1 MFLLIW
7 VNLSHGKSLNMN
19 FFEKLEE
26 LPRFYKSAILLLNDL
41 LLIPF
46 SLYLSCYL
54 ITGGHGLSE
63 SIPLLVF
70 ISLPVVTSVIFLKFG
85 MYRAI
90 VRYLGLK
97 TMWTIGGAA
106 TVATLWLFVSTK
118 IFYSGTVPLR
128 VYAIFWLLSILCLG
142 GSRFVARQ
150 IFNSLAMIRY
160 SVDQPRSRKNVA
172 IYGAG
177 VTGVRLARYISA
189 ASEFAHVLYF
199 DDDKKLF
206 GREIDG
212 VQVAPSIEMK
222 HLCERHNIEEVFL
235 AIQNAEVEARKKVIE
250 KLLDCG
256 VRVKTVPG
264 FAGIVSGD
272 VRVEE
277 LREISVDDILG
288 RDTVLPRKELLS
300 GCIQD
305 KTVLVTGAGGSI
317 GSELCRQIVMLGP
330 KRLILF
336 ELSEFALYKIESEL
350 KSMMVNEYSIDIEI
364 IALLGSVQQKKRL
377 MQVMKAYNVQTVYH
391 AAAYKHVPI
400 VEHNP
405 IEGVRNN
412 IFGTVNAV
420 FAANETGVETF
431 VLVSTDKAVRP
442 TNIMGATKRFAELVL
457 QGVSQSDTKTKF
469 CMVRFGNVLNSS
481 GSVVPLFIRQIENKE
496 PVTVTH
502 PEVTRYFMTIPEA
515 AQLVLQAGYIAMGG
529 DVCVLDMGEP
539 VKIIDLARK
548 MIALS
553 GYKEKTPSSHG
564 DIEIKIVGLRPG
576 EKLYEELLIGDN
588 VTGTEHPLIMRAEE
602 SSIPWGELQKIIGEL
617 DQYCHETDVKGVR
630 DILLKV
636 VSGYAPECDIQ
647 DKVWLENNIRSK
659 RQQKVIPFDSS
670 TLA

>member
-1 MFLLIW
+1 
-7 VNLSHGKSLNMN
+7 MN
-19 FFEKLEE
+19 FFKKLED
-26 LPRFYKSAILLLNDL
+26 LPRFYKSAILLLNDAM
-41 LLIPF
+41 LIPF

-54 ITGGHGLSE
+54 ITGSLSL
-63 SIPLLVF
+63 SNNIHWLVYC
-70 ISLPVVTSVIFLKFG
+70 SLPIVTSIIFLKFG

-97 TMWTIGGAA
+97 TLWTIGGAA
-106 TVATLWLFVSTK
+106 TLASLWLLVS
-118 IFYSGTVPLR
+118 INLFNAEVLPWR
-128 VYAIFWLLSILCLG
+128 VYVIFWLLSILSLG
-142 GSRFVARQ
+142 GSRFIARQ
-150 IFNSLAMIRY
+150 IFNSLAMVRLNSDRQCNIKR
-160 SVDQPRSRKNVA
+160 VA

-177 VTGVRLARYISA
+177 VTGVRLGRYISS
-189 ASEFAHVLYF
+189 ASEFIHTLYF

-212 VQVAPSIEMK
+212 VEVASSKGLKELCSK
-222 HLCERHNIEEVFL
+222 HKIEEVFM
-235 AIQNAEVEARKKVIE
+235 AIPNADVEKKKKVIE
-250 KLLDCG
+250 QLLECG

-264 FAGIVSGD
+264 LAGIVSGEI
-272 VRVEE
+272 RVEE

-288 RDTVLPRKELLS
+288 RDAVLPRKELLS
-300 GCIQD
+300 GCIQG

-330 KRLILF
+330 KKLILF

-350 KSMMVNEYSIDIEI
+350 KSVMVEQYSIDIEI
-364 IALLGSVQQKKRL
+364 IALLGSVQQRKRL
-377 MQVMKAYNVQTVYH
+377 LQVMKAYNVQTVYH

-412 IFGTVNAV
+412 IFGTLNTVV
-420 FAANETGVETF
+420 AANEADVETF

-442 TNIMGATKRFAELVL
+442 KNIMGATKRFAELIL
-457 QGVSQSDTKTKF
+457 QGISQSDAKTKF

-481 GSVVPLFIRQIENKE
+481 GSVVPLFSKQIENKE

-515 AQLVLQAGYIAMGG
+515 SQLVLQAGYIAKGG

-539 VKIIDLARK
+539 VKIIDLAKK

-553 GYKEKTPSSHG
+553 GYKEKTDSSDG

-602 SSIPWGELQKIIGEL
+602 SCIPWGELQEIISKL
-617 DQYCHETDVKGVR
+617 NQCCHETDVKGVR
-630 DILLKV
+630 DILLSV
-636 VSGYAPECDIQ
+636 VSGYEPQCDIQ
-647 DKVWLENNIRSK
+647 DKVWLETNVRRKKNK
-659 RQQKVIPFDSS
+659 KVIPFDAS
-670 TLA
+670 AER

>member
-1 MFLLIW
+1 M
-7 VNLSHGKSLNMN
+7 NL
-19 FFEKLEE
+19 FEKLEE
-26 LPRFYKSAILLLNDL
+26 LPRFYKSVILLLNDL
-41 LLIPF
+41 VLIPF

-54 ITGGHGLSE
+54 ITGGYGLSNR
-63 SIPLLVF
+63 IPWIVYL
-70 ISLPVVTSVIFLKFG
+70 SLPLVTAFIFLKFG

-97 TMWTIGGAA
+97 TLWTIGGAA
-106 TVATLWLFVSTK
+106 TLATLWLLVSTDL
-118 IFYSGTVPLR
+118 FYEEALPLR
-128 VYAIFWLLSILCLG
+128 VYAVFWLLSILCLG
-142 GSRFVARQ
+142 GSRFAARQ
-150 IFNSLAMIRY
+150 IFNSLAMVRTAADGNSSIKR
-160 SVDQPRSRKNVA
+160 VA

-177 VTGVRLARYISA
+177 TTGVRLARYISNT
-189 ASEFAHVLYF
+189 SEFCHVLYF
-199 DDDKKLF
+199 DDDEKLI

-212 VQVAPSIEMK
+212 VEVAPSDVLK
-222 HLCERHNIEEVFL
+222 QLCLQYRVEEVFL
-235 AIQNAEVEARKKVIE
+235 AIPNAEVETRKKVIE
-250 KLLDCG
+250 QLLDCG

-264 FAGIVSGD
+264 FAGIISGE

-288 RDTVLPRKELLS
+288 RDTVMPRKELLS
-300 GCIQD
+300 GCIHD
-305 KTVLVTGAGGSI
+305 KTVMVTGAGGSI

-330 KRLILF
+330 KKLILF
-336 ELSEFALYKIESEL
+336 ELSEYALYKIESEL
-350 KSMMVNEYSIDIEI
+350 KSMVINEYSIDIEI
-364 IALLGSVQQKKRL
+364 IALLGSVQHQKRL
-377 MQVMKAYNVQTVYH
+377 IQIMKVYDVQTVYH

-412 IFGTVNAV
+412 IFGTLNAV
-420 FAANETGVETF
+420 IAANEIGVETF

-457 QGVSQSDTKTKF
+457 QGISQTGTKTKF

-481 GSVVPLFIRQIENKE
+481 GSVVPLFTKQIENKG

-515 AQLVLQAGYIAMGG
+515 AQLVLQAGYIAKGG

-539 VKIIDLARK
+539 VRIVDLARK

-553 GYKEKTPSSHG
+553 GYKEKTASSDG

-602 SSIPWGELQKIIGEL
+602 SSILWEELQKIINKL
-617 DQYCHETDVKGVR
+617 DQCCHDTDIKGVR
-630 DILLKV
+630 DMLLDV
-636 VSGYAPECDIQ
+636 ITGYDPECDIQ

-659 RQQKVIPFDSS
+659 RQQKVIPFESS
-670 TLA
+670 AGH

>member
-1 MFLLIW
+1 
-7 VNLSHGKSLNMN
+7 MN
-19 FFEKLEE
+19 FLEKLEE
-26 LPRFYKSAILLLNDL
+26 LPRLCKSLILLVNDL
-41 LLIPF
+41 FLIPF

-54 ITGGHGLSE
+54 ITGSYGLSNR
-63 SIPLLVF
+63 IPWMVYL
-70 ISLPVVTSVIFLKFG
+70 SLPIVTSVIFLKLG

-97 TMWTIGGAA
+97 TIWTVVGAA
-106 TVATLWLFVSTK
+106 SVATIWLVISTK
-118 IFYSGTVPLR
+118 LFYAGAVPLR

-142 GSRFVARQ
+142 GSRFFARQ
-150 IFNSLAMIRY
+150 IFSSLATGRLRETKPCNKKRI
-160 SVDQPRSRKNVA
+160 A

-177 VTGVRLARYISA
+177 ATGVRLARYISST
-189 ASEFAHVLYF
+189 SEFIHVLYF
-199 DDDKKLF
+199 DEDKKLF

-212 VQVAPSIEMK
+212 V
-222 HLCERHNIEEVFL
+222 EVFSSAELKRLCKEHAVDEVYL
-235 AIQNAEVEARKKVIE
+235 AIPNTDQNKRKKILE

-264 FAGIVSGD
+264 FARIVSGES
-272 VRVEE
+272 RVEE

-300 GCIQD
+300 GCIQG

-317 GSELCRQIVMLGP
+317 GSELCRQIVVLGP
-330 KRLILF
+330 KKLILF
-336 ELSEFALYKIESEL
+336 ELSEFALYKVESEL
-350 KSMMVNEYSIDIEI
+350 KSMMIKEYSVEIEI

-377 MQVMKAYNVQTVYH
+377 LQVMRAYDVQTVYH

-412 IFGTVNAV
+412 IFGTLNTVV
-420 FAANETGVETF
+420 AANETEVETF

-457 QGVSQSDTKTKF
+457 QGISQSETKTKF

-481 GSVVPLFIRQIENKE
+481 GSVVPLFARQIENKE
-496 PVTVTH
+496 AITVTH

-515 AQLVLQAGYIAMGG
+515 SQLVMQAGFIAKGG

-539 VKIIDLARK
+539 IKIIDLARK

-553 GYKEKTPSSHG
+553 GYKEKTASSDG

-602 SSIPWGELQKIIGEL
+602 TSIPWDELQKIIGEL
-617 DQYCHETDVKGVR
+617 DKCCHDINVKGVR
-630 DILLKV
+630 DILLAV
-636 VSGYAPECDIQ
+636 ISGYDPECDIQ
-647 DKVWLENNIRSK
+647 DKVWLENNIRIK
-659 RQQKVIPFDSS
+659 KQQKIIPFGSS
-670 TLA
+670 S

>member
-1 MFLLIW
+1 MNLLQ
-7 VNLSHGKSLNMN
+7 
-19 FFEKLEE
+19 KLEE
-26 LPRFYKSAILLLNDL
+26 LPRLYKSLILLLNDL
-41 LLIPF
+41 FLIPV
-46 SLYLSCYL
+46 SLYLACVL
-54 ITGGHGLSE
+54 ATGGVELSNN
-63 SIPLLVF
+63 
-70 ISLPVVTSVIFLKFG
+70 ISFLIYLSLATVTSLIFLKFG

-97 TMWTIGGAA
+97 TMWSIGAA
-106 TVATLWLFVSTK
+106 ASLATMWLLFSTK
-118 IFYSGTVPLR
+118 IFKVEVLPWR
-128 VYAIFWLLSILCLG
+128 VYIIFFLLSILTLG
-142 GSRFVARQ
+142 GSRFIARQ
-150 IFNSLAMIRY
+150 LFNSLSAIRIG
-160 SVDQPRSRKNVA
+160 VGKALNKKRVA

-177 VTGVRLARYISA
+177 TTGVRLARYISKVPG
-189 ASEFAHVLYF
+189 FVHVLYF
-199 DDDKKLF
+199 DEDKKLF

-212 VQVAPSIEMK
+212 VKVFRSLELK
-222 HLCERHNIEEVFL
+222 DLCKEHAIDEVYF
-235 AIQNAEVEARKKVIE
+235 AIPTAEQKKRKKILE
-250 KLLDCG
+250 NLLDCG

-264 FAGIVSGD
+264 MAGVVSGES
-272 VRVEE
+272 RVEE

-300 GCIQD
+300 GCIQG

-330 KRLILF
+330 QKLILF

-350 KSMMVNEYSIDIEI
+350 KSMMVKEYSIDIEI

-377 MQVMKAYNVQTVYH
+377 KQVMEAYNVQTVYH

-412 IFGTVNAV
+412 IFGTLNAV
-420 FAANETGVETF
+420 VAANETGVETF

-457 QGVSQSDTKTKF
+457 QGISNSNTRTKF

-481 GSVVPLFIRQIENKE
+481 GSVVPLFTKQIENKG

-515 AQLVLQAGYIAMGG
+515 AQLVLQAGYIAKGG
-529 DVCVLDMGEP
+529 DVCVLDMGDP
-539 VKIIDLARK
+539 VKIINLARK

-553 GYKEKTPSSHG
+553 GYKEKTDASDG

-588 VTGTEHPLIMRAEE
+588 VTGTEHPLIMRAQE
-602 SSIPWGELQKIIGEL
+602 SSIPWEELQEIIGKL
-617 DQYCHETDVKGVR
+617 DQCCHDTDVKGVR
-630 DILLKV
+630 DILLAV
-636 VSGYAPECDIQ
+636 ISGYKPECEIQ
-647 DKVWLENNIRSK
+647 DMVWLENNIRIK

-670 TLA
+670 SSA

>member
-1 MFLLIW
+1 M
-7 VNLSHGKSLNMN
+7 NL
-19 FFEKLEE
+19 FEKLED
-26 LPRFYKSAILLLNDL
+26 LPRFYKSVVLLLNDL
-41 LLIPF
+41 FLIPF
-46 SLYLSCYL
+46 SLYLACYL
-54 ITGGHGLSE
+54 ITGGYSLSNG
-63 SIPLLVF
+63 IPWLVYF
-70 ISLPVVTSVIFLKFG
+70 SLPVVTSIIFLKFG

-97 TMWTIGGAA
+97 TMWTIVGAA
-106 TVATLWLFVSTK
+106 TIATIWLVVSTK
-118 IFYSGTVPLR
+118 VFYVGIIPLR
-128 VYAIFWLLSILCLG
+128 VYAVFWLLSILCLG

-150 IFNSLAMIRY
+150 IFNSLAMVRLNGDRL
-160 SVDQPRSRKNVA
+160 SNKKRVA

-177 VTGVRLARYISA
+177 VTGVRLARYISS
-189 ASEFAHVLYF
+189 ASEFVHVLYF
-199 DDDKKLF
+199 DDDDKLF

-212 VQVAPSIEMK
+212 IEVAPSDMLKELCSK
-222 HLCERHNIEEVFL
+222 HSVEEVFL
-235 AIQNAEVEARKKVIE
+235 AIPNADVEKRKKVIE
-250 KLLDCG
+250 QLLDCM

-264 FAGIVSGD
+264 FAGIVSGE

-317 GSELCRQIVMLGP
+317 GSELCRQIVMLAP
-330 KRLILF
+330 QKLILF
-336 ELSEFALYKIESEL
+336 ELSEFALYKIESDL

-377 MQVMKAYNVQTVYH
+377 LQVMKAYNVQTVYH

-412 IFGTVNAV
+412 IFGTLNAV
-420 FAANETGVETF
+420 AAANETGVETF

-457 QGVSQSDTKTKF
+457 QGISESGTKTKF

-481 GSVVPLFIRQIENKE
+481 GSVVPLFARQIENKE
-496 PVTVTH
+496 PITVTH

-515 AQLVLQAGYIAMGG
+515 AQLVLQAGYIAKGG

-539 VKIIDLARK
+539 VKIMDLARK

-553 GYKEKTPSSHG
+553 GYKEKTASSNG

-588 VTGTEHPLIMRAEE
+588 VTGTDHPLIMRAEE
-602 SSIPWGELQKIIGEL
+602 SSIPWEELQSIIGEL
-617 DQYCHETDVKGVR
+617 DQCCHGIDVKGVR
-630 DILLKV
+630 DILLAV
-636 VSGYAPECDIQ
+636 VSGYDPECDIQ
-647 DKVWLENNIRSK
+647 DKVWLENNIRTK
-659 RQQKVIPFDSS
+659 RQQKVIPFGSS
-670 TLA
+670 TSA

>member
-1 MFLLIW
+1 
-7 VNLSHGKSLNMN
+7 MN

-46 SLYLSCYL
+46 TLYLSCYL
-54 ITGGHGLSE
+54 IAGGYNLSN
-63 SIPLLVF
+63 SIPWSVYL
-70 ISLPVVTSVIFLKFG
+70 SLPVVTSIIFLKFG

-97 TMWTIGGAA
+97 TLWTIGAA
-106 TVATLWLFVSTK
+106 ASVSTIWLFISAK
-118 IFYSGTVPLR
+118 LFYADAVPLR

-150 IFNSLAMIRY
+150 IFSSLAMIRL
-160 SVDQPRSRKNVA
+160 VDDQSCTRKKIA

-177 VTGVRLARYISA
+177 STGVRLARYISS
-189 ASEFAHVLYF
+189 ASEFIHTIYF

-212 VQVAPSIEMK
+212 VEVFPSSELK
-222 HLCERHNIEEVFL
+222 RLCKERTIDEVFL
-235 AIQNAEVEARKKVIE
+235 AIPNADKSKRKKVLE
-250 KLLDCG
+250 ALLECG

-288 RDTVLPRKELLS
+288 RDTVSPRKELLN
-300 GCIQD
+300 GCIEG
-305 KTVLVTGAGGSI
+305 KTVMVTGAGGSI

-330 KRLILF
+330 KKLVLF
-336 ELSEFALYKIESEL
+336 ELSEFALYKVESEL
-350 KSMMVNEYSIDIEI
+350 KAMMVKEYSIEIEI
-364 IALLGSVQQKKRL
+364 IALLGSVQHKKRL
-377 MQVMKAYNVQTVYH
+377 AQVMLAYDVQTVYH

-412 IFGTVNAV
+412 IFGTLNAV
-420 FAANETGVETF
+420 LAAEEADVETF

-442 TNIMGATKRFAELVL
+442 KNVMGATKRFAELVL
-457 QGVSQSDTKTKF
+457 QGISHNETKTKF

-481 GSVVPLFIRQIENKE
+481 GSVVPLFKKQIENKE
-496 PVTVTH
+496 SLTVTH
-502 PEVTRYFMTIPEA
+502 PEVIRYFMTIPEA
-515 AQLVLQAGYIAMGG
+515 AQLVLQAGYIAKGG

-553 GYKEKTPSSHG
+553 GLKEKTDSSDG

-588 VTGTEHPLIMRAEE
+588 VSGTEHPLIMRAEE
-602 SSIPWGELQKIIGEL
+602 LSIPWPKLQDIINDL
-617 DQYCHETDVKGVR
+617 DNCCHESDVKGVR
-630 DILLKV
+630 DILLDV
-636 VSGYAPECDIQ
+636 VSGYEPQCDIQ
-647 DKVWLENNIRSK
+647 DKVWLENNVKNLR
-659 RQQKVIPFDSS
+659 REKVIPFGASS
-670 TLA
+670 SV

>member
-1 MFLLIW
+1 
-7 VNLSHGKSLNMN
+7 MN

-26 LPRFYKSAILLLNDL
+26 LPRFYKSAILLFNDL

-54 ITGGHGLSE
+54 ITGGYGLSN
-63 SIPLLVF
+63 SIPLEIYF
-70 ISLPVVTSVIFLKFG
+70 TLPVVTSIIFLKFG

-90 VRYLGLK
+90 VRYLGLQ
-97 TMWTIGGAA
+97 TLWAIVGAA
-106 TVATLWLFVSTK
+106 SLATVWLLVSDVL
-118 IFYSGTVPLR
+118 FYADALPKR
-128 VYAIFWLLSILCLG
+128 VYAIFWLLSILSLG
-142 GSRFVARQ
+142 GSRFIARQ
-150 IFNSLAMIRY
+150 LFNSLAMVRL
-160 SVDQPRSRKNVA
+160 SGDVQCNKRRVA

-177 VTGVRLARYISA
+177 VTGVRLARYIST
-189 ASEFAHVLYF
+189 ASEFSHVLYF

-212 VQVAPSIEMK
+212 VEVAPSNELGE
-222 HLCERHNIEEVFL
+222 LCLAHNIEEVFL
-235 AIQNAEVEARKKVIE
+235 AIPNADVEKRKGVIE
-250 KLLDCG
+250 QLLDCG

-264 FAGIVSGD
+264 FAGIVSGE

-288 RDTVLPRKELLS
+288 RDAVLPRKELLS
-300 GCIQD
+300 GCIHG

-317 GSELCRQIVMLGP
+317 GSELCRQIAMLGP
-330 KRLILF
+330 KKLILF

-350 KSMMVNEYSIDIEI
+350 KSMMVHEYSIDIEI
-364 IALLGSVQQKKRL
+364 VALLGSVQQKKRL
-377 MQVMKAYNVQTVYH
+377 SQVMQAYDVQTVYH

-412 IFGTVNAV
+412 IFGTLNAV
-420 FAANETGVETF
+420 VAANEAEVETF
-431 VLVSTDKAVRP
+431 ILVSTDKAVRP
-442 TNIMGATKRFAELVL
+442 TNIMGATKRCAELIL
-457 QGVSQSDTKTKF
+457 QGISQSDTKTKF

-481 GSVVPLFIRQIENKE
+481 GSVVPLFTKQLENKK
-496 PVTVTH
+496 PLTVTH

-515 AQLVLQAGYIAMGG
+515 AQLVLQAGYIAKGG

-553 GYKEKTPSSHG
+553 GYKEKTAASDG

-588 VTGTEHPLIMRAEE
+588 VSGTEHPLIMRAEE
-602 SSIPWGELQKIIGEL
+602 SLIPWDKLQKIISDL
-617 DQYCHETDVKGVR
+617 DQCCHETDVKGVR
-630 DILLKV
+630 DILLSV
-636 VSGYAPECDIQ
+636 VSGYDPECDIQ
-647 DKVWLENNIRSK
+647 DKVWLESNIKNK
-659 RQQKVIPFDSS
+659 RQNRVVQFGPPLGRS
-670 TLA
+670 